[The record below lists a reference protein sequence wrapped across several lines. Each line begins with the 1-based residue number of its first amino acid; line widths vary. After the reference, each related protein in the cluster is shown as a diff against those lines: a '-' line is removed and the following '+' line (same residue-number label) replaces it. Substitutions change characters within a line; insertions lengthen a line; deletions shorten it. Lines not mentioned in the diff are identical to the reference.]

1 MICTE
6 PTMSEGRGLSPPQRG
21 ISFHASGQT
30 SSTTGT
36 LIRNTDPHQKYS
48 SSRPPT
54 TGPMAAPPE
63 ATEAQMP
70 IASARSRSSVKTWRT
85 MDSVAGIII
94 AAPTARNTRAA
105 ISHSAVGENA
115 AHSDATA
122 NTGSPA
128 RNSRLWPMRSL
139 SMPAPGSRPATT
151 SG

>member
-1 MICTE
+1 
-6 PTMSEGRGLSPPQRG
+6 MSGRARVIATAARDQFPRQRPDQQHDRH
-21 ISFHASGQT
+21 IDQEHRT
-30 SSTTGT
+30 
-36 LIRNTDPHQKYS
+36 
-48 SSRPPT
+48 
-54 TGPMAAPPE
+54 PPE
-63 ATEAQMP
+63 ILQQQAADHRADGRAAGDHRGQMP

-94 AAPTARNTRAA
+94 AAPTARNNRAA

-139 SMPAPGSRPATT
+139 SMPAPGNRPATT
-151 SG
+151 NG